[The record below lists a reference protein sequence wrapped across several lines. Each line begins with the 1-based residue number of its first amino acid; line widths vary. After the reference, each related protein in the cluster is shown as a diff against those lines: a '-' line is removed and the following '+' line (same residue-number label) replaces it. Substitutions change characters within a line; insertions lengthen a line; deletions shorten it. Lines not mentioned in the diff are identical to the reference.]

1 MKRSSHRGEV
11 FTVVRQMSGG
21 DGVFHQIKS
30 EIDGHVR
37 CGTGRQIAVLY
48 GRPSKTVGGVL
59 KRRSGRG
66 QAEGEL
72 IKF

>member
-1 MKRSSHRGEV
+1 
-11 FTVVRQMSGG
+11 MSGG
-21 DGVFHQIKS
+21 DGVFHQIES

-37 CGTGRQIAVLY
+37 GTGKTDRRFI
-48 GRPSKTVGGVL
+48 RPAIQNSRAVL